1 MPLAYSPTPPRTL
14 LGSASTGRAPRVAS
28 RAGLCFASLTFALGC
43 GSAPAPEAPSESAS
57 LSPTSDASTAGA
69 KPEAAKPGEEP
80 AVDASVVP
88 SDCKSDGKLC
98 LPNGAFVQKLCNGIY
113 PDVALAYFHK
123 DSPFTRG
130 YLRGDVEAWNA
141 SGGVSSHD
149 KLVFDEEV
157 IVLRARKPADTGG
170 MQVSGAGGGYDV
182 LRWDGSC
189 ATLSDGELNFMKPP
203 KAKNAKILWSD
214 LPEATREILLGDEK
228 LKQLNTER
236 KRECKGATMGEVSK
250 KCVQLVDKLSDG
262 IASWVRAGG
271 QIQARAKLP

>member
-1 MPLAYSPTPPRTL
+1 MPLAHSSAPPSSPSTTRPRSAGAL
-14 LGSASTGRAPRVAS
+14 LAFGLACLACAP
-28 RAGLCFASLTFALGC
+28 GC
-43 GSAPAPEAPSESAS
+43 GSSPAPEAPSESAR
-57 LSPTSDASTAGA
+57 LSPSSDASTAGA
-69 KPEAAKPGEEP
+69 KPAATKPSDEP
-80 AVDASVVP
+80 TVDASVVP